1 MKDMKDNRYH
11 NPSSPIRPITKISVF
26 LLGKSLSLRLCLTK
40 PEYFMDLHIVV
51 LLNSIDLGIIINTKF
66 GSFRFAN
73 L

>member
-1 MKDMKDNRYH
+1 MKDTKDKLYH
-11 NPSSPIRPITKISVF
+11 NPISPTRPITRISVF
-26 LLGKSLSLRLCLTK
+26 LLGKSLFLRLYLTK
-40 PEYFMDLHIVV
+40 FEYFIDLHIVV